1 MPFLRTLLLASM
13 LAVVLNS
20 AKAAETYRN
29 PIIEDTLADPAVIR
43 HDGTYYLY
51 ATGEVDGDNGYR
63 VYTSSDLVN
72 WKRGPVVF
80 QPGERHMWAPDVWR
94 DPDSGRFYLYYTANQ
109 TIGVADAE
117 GPLGPFTVRRKLF
130 DSAIDAHLFRDDD
143 GRLYL
148 YVVQLPGF
156 RITVQPMSS
165 PTEPVGDPRVIIQPE
180 SDWETRAGHVT
191 EGPWMIK
198 HDGRYYLIYSGSGAN
213 TPDYAVGYAT
223 SDSPLGPFTR
233 ARNNPIVQRSEGLFG
248 PGHGCAI
255 RDGDGQWWHVYHQKR
270 TARVE
275 WGRFIC
281 LDPLWFDDRGLLH
294 GRATRGTEQQAPAA
308 GESLWQLAKAKQ
320 NIHRFSTLITAQQV
334 RDLLGTDDGIEAAI
348 TWCKSTGVTK
358 VYIETFRSD
367 YLAPRETLQTAKQRF
382 LAAGFDVSGCVT
394 TTIVGKKSTG
404 WNIISCYTDSGT
416 QDHLREIFEYTA
428 ELFDEIMID
437 DFWFTD
443 CQCGECDTARQSKTV
458 TIGDKSYPVT
468 GDTWED
474 YRCEL
479 MVQLSRERVLAAA
492 KRVNPKAT
500 LIIKYPQWY
509 DRFHERGYEVVRETA
524 DFDRI
529 WVGTETRDYDD
540 DRWGGTPQYEAY
552 FIMRWL
558 GEIGGEKCGG
568 GWFDPLGTTEETYIE
583 QARQTVLAGA
593 KESVL
598 FCYGALLKDTGP
610 ANVQALRS
618 NVPDLLHVADEVR
631 QRRVIG
637 VAAYKPPNSY
647 PEKEPRVFD
656 FVGMMG
662 VPLVPCH
669 EFPEDAQAAFFSVHA
684 LKDAELPEKLSTLIA
699 RGVPILVT
707 DGLAQQLEGRVKL
720 DASNVHVLP
729 VKGDPK
735 SLLELPQSDLDV
747 IRQPLLKPLGHTFQA
762 PNRVALYLFADGSW
776 VVENFSDQPAT
787 VQLDD
792 VEIDV
797 AGREWEYKWS
807 ENAVDGKTE

>member
-1 MPFLRTLLLASM
+1 MPTPRMLLLAIAFTM
-13 LAVVLNS
+13 VARLAS
-20 AKAAETYRN
+20 AAETYSN
-29 PIIEDTLADPAVIR
+29 PVIDDNLADPVVIQ

-63 VYTSSDLVN
+63 VYTSEDLVN

-80 QPGERHMWAPDVWR
+80 QPGQRHIWAPDVWR
-94 DPDSGRFYLYYTANQ
+94 DPDSGRFYLYYTANR
-109 TIGVADAE
+109 TVGVADAE
-117 GPLGPFTVRRKLF
+117 GPFGPFTVRRKLF

-148 YVVQLPGF
+148 YVVQVPGF
-156 RITVQPMSS
+156 RITVQPMES
-165 PTEPVGDPRVIIQPE
+165 PGEPRVILQPE
-180 SDWETRAGHVT
+180 SDWETCNGRVT

-198 HDGRYYLIYSGSGAN
+198 HDSRYYLIYSGSGAS

-223 SDSPLGPFTR
+223 STSPLGPFTR
-233 ARNNPIVQRSEGLFG
+233 ADNNPIIQRSDGLFG

-255 RDGDGQWWHVYHQKR
+255 RDDGGQWWHVYHQKR

-275 WGRFIC
+275 WDRFIC
-281 LDPLWFDDRGLLH
+281 LDPLRFDEQGLLH
-294 GRATRGTEQQAPAA
+294 GQATRNTTQPPPAVI
-308 GESLWQLAKAKQ
+308 GNLWVLANDKQ

-334 RDLLGTDDGIEAAI
+334 RDLLGTDEGIDAAI
-348 TWCKSTGVTK
+348 DWCKETAVTK

-367 YLAPRETLQTAKQRF
+367 YLAPRETLKRAKERF

-404 WNIISCYTDSGT
+404 WNLISCYTDPKT

-428 ELFDEIMID
+428 KLFDEMMVD

-443 CQCGECDTARQSKTV
+443 CQCNECNAARQSKTV
-458 TIGDKSYPVT
+458 TIGDKTHPVT
-468 GDTWED
+468 GNTWEA

-479 MVQLSRERVLAAA
+479 MVQLSRKRILAPA
-492 KRVNPKAT
+492 KRVNPNAA

-509 DRFHERGYEVVRETA
+509 DRFHERGYEVIRETA

-540 DRWGGTPQYEAY
+540 ARWGGTPQYEGY
-552 FIMRWL
+552 FLMRWL
-558 GEIGGEKCGG
+558 GGIGGDKCGG
-568 GWFDPLGTTEETYIE
+568 GWFDPYGTTEKTYVE

-593 KESVL
+593 KESLL
-598 FCYGALLKDTGP
+598 FCYGSLLKSTGP
-610 ANVQALRS
+610 ANVQALR
-618 NVPDLLHVADEVR
+618 PCIPELLRVAEEVSQR
-631 QRRVIG
+631 QVVG
-637 VAAYKPPNSY
+637 VASYKPPNSH

-669 EFPEDAQAAFFSVHA
+669 EFPKDAKAAFFSVHA
-684 LKDAELPEKLSTLIA
+684 LKDAKLSEKLSTLIA

-707 DGLAQQLEGRVKL
+707 DGLAQRLRGGVQL
-720 DASNVHVLP
+720 DAPNVRVLP
-729 VKGDPK
+729 VKGNPK
-735 SLLELPQSDLDV
+735 CLLDLPQSDLDAV
-747 IRQPLLKPLGHTFQA
+747 RKHLLKPLSRTFKA
-762 PNRVALYLFADGSW
+762 PNRVALYLFNDGSW
-776 VVENFSDQPAT
+776 VVENFNDKTAT

-792 VEIDV
+792 VDMEVTARGWRYD
-797 AGREWEYKWS
+797 WK
-807 ENAVDGKTE
+807 